1 LRPIV
6 IDTSLWIDWLHG
18 KSRVARERSQGR
30 IIYMPAIVAQEL
42 LSGAKDR
49 RTDKAIHEVIG
60 AFSRNGRFVV
70 PVQDDY
76 MRAGSVLADLGWPAS
91 KKSNDVLI
99 SVCSR
104 RIGAEVWTK
113 DTSDFSVLGKHLF
126 IPILSEF

>member
-1 LRPIV
+1 M
-6 IDTSLWIDWLHG
+6 
-18 KSRVARERSQGR
+18 ARERSQGR
-30 IIYMPAIVAQEL
+30 IIYMPAIVALEL

-60 AFSRNGRFVV
+60 TFARNGRFIV
-70 PVQDDY
+70 PIQDDY
-76 MRAGSVLADLGWPAS
+76 MRAGSVLADLSWPAS

-104 RIGAEVWTK
+104 RIGAEIWTK
-113 DTSDFSVLGKHLF
+113 DTSDFSVIGKHLF